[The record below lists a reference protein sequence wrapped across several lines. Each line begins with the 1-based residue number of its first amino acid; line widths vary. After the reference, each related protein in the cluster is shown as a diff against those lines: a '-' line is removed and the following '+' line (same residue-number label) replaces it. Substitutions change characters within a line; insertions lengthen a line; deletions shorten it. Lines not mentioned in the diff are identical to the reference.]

1 MRQNNT
7 EPLFLKNGISL
18 WYHTSPYL
26 PNTAT
31 VHGMKACYFGLGTK
45 LDQKGRDNK
54 KELLEKHETDFF
66 FDRCKSAP
74 VFTHIKVTVHTRSC
88 KHSPWAGGKA
98 AANFEV
104 LWRV

>member
-1 MRQNNT
+1 MVR
-7 EPLFLKNGISL
+7 
-18 WYHTSPYL
+18 YHTSPYL

-66 FDRCKSAP
+66 F
-74 VFTHIKVTVHTRSC
+74 F
-88 KHSPWAGGKA
+88 
-98 AANFEV
+98 
-104 LWRV
+104 